1 MYTGKVSNP
10 LRFGLEGR
18 DVPQSVLFVIFG
30 ASGDL
35 TRLKL
40 MPALFVL
47 FLSGVTQLR
56 IIGCAH
62 SAWDNDEFRR
72 RARTMLAGFKDV
84 GEEVREA
91 FLARLEYIATDFGDE
106 NGYGRLHAAVR
117 GEANRIF
124 YLSTPPGTFAN
135 IITHLGRVGLSH
147 EQHGFTR
154 IVVEKPFGRDL
165 ASAQVLNS
173 TLAAHFQEHQVYR
186 IDHYLGKETVQN
198 IMMLRFGNG
207 IFEPIW
213 NNRYI
218 DHIQITV
225 SEQVGIGL
233 RADYYERAGALRD
246 MVQNHVL
253 QLVSLVTMEPPND
266 LSPESIRGEKLKI
279 IRSLRPIGIREVQR
293 HTVRAQYQPGIV
305 GGETVPGYLEEQNV
319 AGDSQTETY
328 VALRLGLDTWR
339 WAGTPIFLRTGKRM
353 VRKESEVSVCFSA
366 PPHRLFRNSHPAM
379 NRNVLVI
386 NIQPHEGI
394 ALNMNVKIP
403 GYANDM
409 RPVRMD
415 FSYGSSFGK
424 STAEAYERLLFDVV
438 VGDSTLYTRRDEIES
453 CWEFISGIHAA
464 WEATNTPLAY
474 YPAGSDGPAEA
485 RALPAAMGR
494 TWRRL

>member
-1 MYTGKVSNP
+1 MSNP
-10 LRFGLEGR
+10 LRLGLETR
-18 DVPQSVLFVIFG
+18 SVSQSVAFVIFG

-40 MPALFVL
+40 IPALFVL
-47 FLSGVTQLR
+47 YLSGVTRLR
-56 IIGCAH
+56 VIGFAR
-62 SAWDNDEFRR
+62 SEWSTDEFRQK
-72 RARTMLAGFKDV
+72 ARGMLTNFDGVED
-84 GEEVREA
+84 ELRET
-91 FLARLEYIATDFGDE
+91 FLSRLEYIAASFDDE
-106 NGYGRLHAAVR
+106 AGYARLRTALK
-117 GEANRIF
+117 GESNSIF
-124 YLSTPPGTFAN
+124 YLSTPPGAFAN
-135 IITHLGRVGLSH
+135 IIQHIGQAGLNA
-147 EQHGFTR
+147 EQAGFTR

-165 ASAQVLNS
+165 ASAQSLNAK
-173 TLAAHFQEHQVYR
+173 LAAHFQEHQIYR

-225 SEQVGIGL
+225 SEQVGIGA
-233 RADYYERAGALRD
+233 RAGYYEHAGALRD

-266 LSPESIRGEKLKI
+266 LSPDAIRGEKLKVF
-279 IRSLRPIGIREVQR
+279 RSLRPIDAHEAAK
-293 HTVRAQYQPGIV
+293 HTIRAQYGPGIV
-305 GGETVPGYLEEQNV
+305 GGETVPGYLQEQNV
-319 AGDSQTETY
+319 AADSQTETY
-328 VALRLGLDTWR
+328 VALRIDLDTWR

-353 VRKESEVSVCFSA
+353 LRKESEVSVYFAA

-386 NIQPHEGI
+386 NIQPDEGI
-394 ALNMNVKIP
+394 VLNMNVKIP

-438 VGDSTLYTRRDEIES
+438 TGDSTLFTRRDEIEG
-453 CWEFISGIHAA
+453 CWEFITGIHNA
-464 WEATNTPLAY
+464 WETARVPLAR
-474 YPAGSDGPAEA
+474 YPAGSDGPTEA
-485 RALPAAMGR
+485 RALPAAVHR
-494 TWRRL
+494 SWRRL